1 MIFFCL
7 VPDIYFQ
14 NEKVKIT
21 SPSMSNQA
29 VAPKPSCS
37 STDVQDNNDE
47 PRLGKNF
54 NFL

>member
-1 MIFFCL
+1 MIFFGL

-14 NEKVKIT
+14 NEKVKKT

-47 PRLGKNF
+47 PRLGKTF

>member
-21 SPSMSNQA
+21 SLSMSNQA

-47 PRLGKNF
+47 PRLGKTF
-54 NFL
+54 NYL